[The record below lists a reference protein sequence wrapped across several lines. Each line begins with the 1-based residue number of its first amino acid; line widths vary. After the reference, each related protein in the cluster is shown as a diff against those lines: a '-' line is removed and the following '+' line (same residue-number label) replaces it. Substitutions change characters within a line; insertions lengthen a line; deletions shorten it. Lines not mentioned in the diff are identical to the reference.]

1 MAPFIADDPRF
12 GEMIRVATGESAPE
26 RIDTHGAAIF
36 LAGGRAYKIKRP
48 VSFPYMDLSTP
59 AKRLAA
65 CEAEITLNRRT
76 APEIYLGLAPIHD
89 HSTSLSLGAIGAPID
104 ADGEC
109 MVVMREFDQDTL
121 FDRLAARGRL
131 GDNLVVGLAERIAEF
146 HDRAE
151 VMRDRGGS
159 KEMRWVA
166 EENLDEL
173 IDRTNVFDARDLT
186 GLSAAT
192 REALDRLESKMDARM
207 RAGFVRRC
215 HGDLHLRN
223 VCLVGGEPTI
233 FDALEFNESLA
244 ITDTQYDLAY
254 VLMDLLHRDR
264 RAQACLL
271 LNRYLERRPDHDG
284 LSLLPFF
291 VSVRAAVRA
300 KVSLS
305 MAAVQHDE
313 SDAQVLRSE
322 ARDYLDRAI
331 QSLSPARPTIV
342 AVGGFSGSGKSTV
355 ARALAPML
363 DPAPGAVALRSDVI
377 RKEIMGVGDRVRLG
391 SDGYT
396 PHVSARVY
404 ATLADRAK
412 VVVRSGFSA
421 IGDATFTMAEGRT
434 ALARIAEA
442 AGVQFAGFWLETD
455 RDTMAARIAARAD
468 DPSDADAAILDRQL
482 ADGVE
487 NLDWIRLDARRPAEA
502 IAADI
507 ATRLS
512 KMA

>member
-1 MAPFIADDPRF
+1 MDPFIADDPRF

-26 RIDTHGAAIF
+26 RIDTHGAAVF

-48 VSFPYMDLSTP
+48 VRFPYMDLSTP

-89 HSTSLSLGAIGAPID
+89 RATSLTLGEIGAPID

-109 MVVMREFDQDTL
+109 MVVMQEFDQDTL
-121 FDRLAARGRL
+121 FDRLAARGQL
-131 GDNLVVGLAERIAEF
+131 DDDLVVGLAERIAVF
-146 HDRAE
+146 HDGAE
-151 VMRDRGGS
+151 IMRDRGGS

-173 IDRTNVFDARDLT
+173 VDRTDVFDARDLT
-186 GLSAAT
+186 ELGGRT
-192 REALDRLESKMDARM
+192 KEALDHLESKLDARM

-223 VCLVGGEPTI
+223 VCLVEGAPTI
-233 FDALEFNESLA
+233 FDALEFSESLA

-264 RAQACLL
+264 RAQACKL

-284 LSLLPFF
+284 LSLLPLF
-291 VSVRAAVRA
+291 VSIRAAVRA

-305 MAAVQHDE
+305 MATVQHNE
-313 SDAQVLRSE
+313 SDAQVLRGE
-322 ARDYLDRAI
+322 ARDYLDQAL
-331 QSLSPARPTIV
+331 QSLSPARPVIV

-363 DPAPGAVALRSDVI
+363 KPAPGAIALRSDVI
-377 RKEIMGVGDRVRLG
+377 RKEIMRVDDLVPLG
-391 SDGYT
+391 PNGYT
-396 PHVSARVY
+396 PDVSDRVY
-404 ATLADRAK
+404 ATLTNRAE
-412 VVVRSGFSA
+412 VVVRNGFSA
-421 IGDATFTMAEGRT
+421 IGDATFTKAEGRT
-434 ALARIAEA
+434 ALARIADA
-442 AGVQFAGFWLETD
+442 AGAKFAGFWLETD
-455 RDTMAARIAARAD
+455 RDTMAARIGTRTA

-482 ADGVE
+482 AEGAGD
-487 NLDWIRLDARRPAEA
+487 LDWIRLDARRPAEV

-507 ATRLS
+507 VTRLA
-512 KMA
+512 KMP